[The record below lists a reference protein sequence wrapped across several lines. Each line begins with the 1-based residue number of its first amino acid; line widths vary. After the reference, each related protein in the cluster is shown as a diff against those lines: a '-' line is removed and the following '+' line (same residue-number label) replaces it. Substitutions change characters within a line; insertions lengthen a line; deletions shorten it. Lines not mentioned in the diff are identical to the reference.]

1 LRLGYSH
8 RTMVIGVL
16 GKGGVGKSTVASQ
29 LALYF
34 TTRGKSVLG
43 IDADYNMDFVFN
55 VTGGVVPESIPYF
68 GTSKKEMKE
77 YVGVDIASLYG
88 EGVLG
93 IAEQKFMFSPECM
106 DLFTAKY
113 STLVKE
119 NLSMIVCGP
128 ETDEVLHGIA
138 CGHSLSAPLKL
149 YLPLLEVGK
158 DSIVI
163 LDEKAGADGANTGI
177 ISGCDLV
184 LIVTDPSLHGTK
196 TALQIA
202 KLAEFFEVPYYFV
215 GNKVHSEADTTYIRS
230 VLGTEKLF
238 VFNND
243 QSIARAPNELST
255 QNNEFF
261 VNIHNDIESKA
272 NNELR
277 LERSRKK
284 FRAEQEFR

>member
-1 LRLGYSH
+1 
-8 RTMVIGVL
+8 MVIGVL

-34 TTRGKSVLG
+34 ATQSKCVLG
-43 IDADYNMDFVFN
+43 IDADYNMDFIFN
-55 VTGGVVPESIPYF
+55 VTGGAVPDNTPYF

-77 YVGVDIASLYG
+77 YLGVDVGSLYG

-93 IAEQKFMFSPECM
+93 VVEQRFIFSPERI
-106 DLFTAKY
+106 DIFTAKY
-113 STLVKE
+113 SAFINE
-119 NLSMIVCGP
+119 NLSMVVCGP

-138 CGHSLSAPLKL
+138 CGHSLSAPLKI

-215 GNKVHSEADTTYIRS
+215 ANKVHSEADTTYIRS
-230 VLGTEKLF
+230 VLETEKLF

-243 QSIARAPNELST
+243 QSIARVPNELST

-261 VNIHNDIESKA
+261 VNIHHDIDGRA

>member
-1 LRLGYSH
+1 
-8 RTMVIGVL
+8 MVIGVL
-16 GKGGVGKSTVASQ
+16 GKGGVGKSTIASQ

-34 TTRGKSVLG
+34 AEKGKHVVG

-55 VTGGVVPESIPYF
+55 VTGGTQSLDMLYF
-68 GTSKKEMKE
+68 GTSKNDMKE
-77 YVGVDIASLYG
+77 YLGIDATSLYG

-93 IAEQKFMFSPECM
+93 TAEQKFIFSQERI
-106 DLFTAKY
+106 DTFTAKY
-113 STLVKE
+113 STCIKE

-149 YLPLLEVGK
+149 YLPLLKIGK

-163 LDEKAGADGANTGI
+163 LDEKAGADGANTGV
-177 ISGCDLV
+177 ISGCDIV
-184 LIVTDPSLHGTK
+184 LIITDPSLHGTK

-215 GNKVHSEADTTYIRS
+215 ANKVQSEADTTYIRS
-230 VLGTEKLF
+230 VLGTEELS

-243 QSIARAPNELST
+243 QSIARVPNELST
-255 QNNEFF
+255 QNHEFF
-261 VNIHNDIESKA
+261 VNIHNDIEGRA

-284 FRAEQEFR
+284 FRVEQEFR